1 LTLLPFEALHVARG
15 RAIIATIAS
24 IASAASI
31 ASIAEKKKYQLT
43 DEV

>member
-15 RAIIATIAS
+15 RAIIAS

-31 ASIAEKKKYQLT
+31 ASLAGGKKNIS
-43 DEV
+43 